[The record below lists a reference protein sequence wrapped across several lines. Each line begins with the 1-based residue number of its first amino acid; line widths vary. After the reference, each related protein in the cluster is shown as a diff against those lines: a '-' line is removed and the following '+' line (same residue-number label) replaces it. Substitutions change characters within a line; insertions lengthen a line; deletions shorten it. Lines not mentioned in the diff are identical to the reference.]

1 MRKGTAMPKNTK
13 KPTEDVPDQGTT
25 EVADRTG
32 ESNEAAH
39 SEPTSAAPD
48 VGDEPAEGATEQTE
62 QDESDDKLDD
72 DTTVQQT
79 PVGQRVTRRT
89 IARRTTCEDVEETI
103 TEDIALWSPPSV
115 AGYPR
120 PVG

>member
-1 MRKGTAMPKNTK
+1 MRKETAMPKNSR
-13 KPTEDVPDQGTT
+13 KPTEDVADQKPTAPADAT
-25 EVADRTG
+25 E
-32 ESNEAAH
+32 ESNEATQADPAGTGTDPGT
-39 SEPTSAAPD
+39 EPEDRHDDS
-48 VGDEPAEGATEQTE
+48 TEH
-62 QDESDDKLDD
+62 DESDDEPDD

-89 IARRTTCEDVEETI
+89 IARRTTREDVEETI
-103 TEDIALWSPPSV
+103 TEDVALWSPPSV

>member
-1 MRKGTAMPKNTK
+1 MPKSTK
-13 KPTEDVPDQGTT
+13 KPTESVPDQKP
-25 EVADRTG
+25 A
-32 ESNEAAH
+32 EAADATEE
-39 SEPTSAAPD
+39 SAATQPDPIGAAPD
-48 VGDEPAEGATEQTE
+48 SETEPEDRHDDSTEH
-62 QDESDDKLDD
+62 DESDDEPDD

-89 IARRTTCEDVEETI
+89 ISRTTTREDVQETI
-103 TEDIALWSPPSV
+103 TEDVALWSPPSV